1 MWGGYEDFTGGGGGG
16 QLFLSVIVRGAV
28 DNKLRIRK
36 GGSSRNA
43 TMFALN
49 FVIFLIAKNRE
60 IKDFRPCNL
69 HSIFQLRFILKDYFL
84 TGRYIKCSLLRR
96 RC

>member
-1 MWGGYEDFTGGGGGG
+1 MRISRGG
-16 QLFLSVIVRGAV
+16 QLFLSVIVRGGAV

-60 IKDFRPCNL
+60 IKDFRL
-69 HSIFQLRFILKDYFL
+69 
-84 TGRYIKCSLLRR
+84 
-96 RC
+96 